1 MSDQAMSH
9 QARSDQARSDQARSD
24 RAGGDR
30 MLVRYEV
37 SGGAARLT
45 LDSQH
50 NRNAISTA
58 LVEQLHA
65 ALDRA
70 AGEDAARV
78 VVLGHAG
85 GTFCAGA
92 DLSEASAAG
101 PESSPQEQAAERTRI
116 FLGLLR
122 AIVSHPKP
130 VIAAVDGHVRAGGMG
145 LVAACDFALA
155 GPASTFALTEV
166 RLGLAAAMI
175 SVPLAA
181 RVNSRDL
188 TRALLTGEKF
198 DAAHARSIGLLS
210 EAVDDLDAAV
220 AELVAAFGPCSP
232 QGLEENKALLSAP
245 LLAELDARGEDLAG
259 VTARLFGTP
268 EVAEGMTAF
277 LERRRPSWEAESE

>member
-1 MSDQAMSH
+1 MTHSEPPV
-9 QARSDQARSDQARSD
+9 
-24 RAGGDR
+24 
-30 MLVRYEV
+30 VRYEV
-37 SGGAARLT
+37 RGGAARLT

-50 NRNAISTA
+50 NRNAISSA
-58 LVEQLHA
+58 LVAQLHA
-65 ALDRA
+65 TLDRA
-70 AGEDAARV
+70 ATDDAARV

-92 DLSEASAAG
+92 DLAEASAAG
-101 PESSPQEQAAERTRI
+101 AAKASPEEQAAERTRV

-122 AIVSHPKP
+122 AILAHPKP

-145 LVAACDFALA
+145 LVAACDLAVA

-188 TRALLTGEKF
+188 ARALLTGEKF
-198 DAAHARSIGLLS
+198 DSAHARRIGLLTD
-210 EAVDDLDAAV
+210 AVDDLGAATDQ
-220 AELVAAFGPCSP
+220 LVAAFRPCSP
-232 QGLEENKALLSAP
+232 QGLTENKALLAAP
-245 LLAELDARGEDLAG
+245 ILAELDARGDDLAG
-259 VTARLFGTP
+259 VTARLFTTP

-277 LERRRPSWEAESE
+277 LERRPPSWAADAE

>member
-1 MSDQAMSH
+1 MAAVSDQTAG
-9 QARSDQARSDQARSD
+9 DQT
-24 RAGGDR
+24 
-30 MLVRYEV
+30 LVHYEV
-37 SGGAARLT
+37 RGGAARVT

-70 AGEDAARV
+70 AGDDAARV

-92 DLSEASAAG
+92 DLSEASASQG
-101 PESSPQEQAAERTRI
+101 SPEEQAAERTRI

-122 AIVSHPKP
+122 AILSHPKP

-145 LVAACDFALA
+145 LVSACDFAIA
-155 GPASTFALTEV
+155 GPASSFALTEV

-181 RVNSRDL
+181 RVGSRDL
-188 TRALLTGEKF
+188 ARALLTGEKF
-198 DAAHARSIGLLS
+198 DSAHALRIGLLS
-210 EAVDDLDAAV
+210 EAVEDVQGAV
-220 AELVAAFGPCSP
+220 DELVAAFRPCSP
-232 QGLEENKALLSAP
+232 QGLRENKALLAAP
-245 LLAELDARGEDLAG
+245 VLAELDARGEELAG
-259 VTARLFGTP
+259 VTARLFTTP

-277 LERRRPSWEAESE
+277 LERRQPSWATATE

>member
-1 MSDQAMSH
+1 MAAADDQTV
-9 QARSDQARSDQARSD
+9 
-24 RAGGDR
+24 GVPV
-30 MLVRYEV
+30 LVRYEV
-37 SGGAARLT
+37 SGGAARVT

-50 NRNAISTA
+50 NRNAISKA

-70 AGEDAARV
+70 AADNGARV

-101 PESSPQEQAAERTRI
+101 ADQSSPEAQAAERTRV

-122 AIVSHPKP
+122 AIISHPKP

-145 LVAACDFALA
+145 LVAACDLALA
-155 GPASTFALTEV
+155 GPTSTFALTEV

-181 RVNSRDL
+181 RINSRDL
-188 TRALLTGEKF
+188 ARALLTGEKF
-198 DAAHARSIGLLS
+198 DSAHASRIGLLS
-210 EAVDDLDAAV
+210 EAVDDVDAAV
-220 AELVAAFGPCSP
+220 DELVAAFRPCSP
-232 QGLEENKALLSAP
+232 QGLAENKALLAAP
-245 LLAELDARGEDLAG
+245 MLADLDARGEDLAG
-259 VTARLFGTP
+259 VTARLFTTA

-277 LERRRPSWEAESE
+277 LERRPPSWATPDA

>member
-1 MSDQAMSH
+1 MSTVNSGSGTDG
-9 QARSDQARSDQARSD
+9 
-24 RAGGDR
+24 AGPV
-30 MLVRYEV
+30 LVRYA
-37 SGGAARLT
+37 SRDGAAYVT

-58 LVEQLHA
+58 LVEQLLA

-70 AGEDAARV
+70 ASDDSARV

-92 DLSEASAAG
+92 DLSEASASTG
-101 PESSPQEQAAERTRI
+101 SPEEQAAARTRM

-122 AIVSHPKP
+122 AIMAHPKP

-145 LVAACDFALA
+145 LVAACDIAIA

-166 RLGLAAAMI
+166 RLGLAAAMV

-181 RVNSRDL
+181 RVSSRDL
-188 TRALLTGEKF
+188 TTALLTGEKF
-198 DAAHARSIGLLS
+198 DATHARNIGLLS
-210 EAVDDLDAAV
+210 AAVDDLTSAIDD
-220 AELVAAFGPCSP
+220 LVARFRPCSP
-232 QGLEENKALLSAP
+232 QGLTENKALISAP
-245 LLAELDARGEDLAG
+245 VLAELDSRGEALAG
-259 VTARLFGTP
+259 VTARLFTTP

-277 LERRRPSWEAESE
+277 LERRPPSWAAIPE

>member
-1 MSDQAMSH
+1 M
-9 QARSDQARSDQARSD
+9 
-24 RAGGDR
+24 AGT
-30 MLVRYEV
+30 LVRYEV
-37 SGGAARLT
+37 RGGAARLT

-70 AGEDAARV
+70 AGDADARV

-92 DLSEASAAG
+92 DLSEASAGAAGAG
-101 PESSPQEQAAERTRI
+101 PEEQAAERTRV

-122 AIVSHPKP
+122 AIIAHPKP

-145 LVAACDFALA
+145 LVAACDLALA
-155 GPASTFALTEV
+155 GPASSFALTEV

-181 RVNSRDL
+181 RVTPRDL
-188 TRALLTGEKF
+188 SRALLTGEKF
-198 DAAHARSIGLLS
+198 DSARARDIGLLT
-210 EAVDDLDAAV
+210 EAVQDLPAAV
-220 AELVAAFGPCSP
+220 DELVAAFRPCSP
-232 QGLEENKALLSAP
+232 QGLAENKALLAAP
-245 LLAELDARGEDLAG
+245 LLTQLDARGDELAG
-259 VTARLFGTP
+259 VTARLFTTA

-277 LERRRPSWEAESE
+277 LERRPPSWAADAG

>member
-1 MSDQAMSH
+1 MSEQT
-9 QARSDQARSDQARSD
+9 
-24 RAGGDR
+24 
-30 MLVRYEV
+30 LVRYEV

-92 DLSEASAAG
+92 DLSEASAGADG
-101 PESSPQEQAAERTRI
+101 SSPGEQAAERTRV

-122 AIVSHPKP
+122 AIISHPKP

-145 LVAACDFALA
+145 LVSACDLALA
-155 GPASTFALTEV
+155 GPSSSFALTEV

-181 RVNSRDL
+181 RVHSRDL
-188 TRALLTGEKF
+188 SRALLTGERF

-210 EAVDDLDAAV
+210 DAVEDLPTAVD
-220 AELVAAFGPCSP
+220 ELVAAFRPCSP
-232 QGLEENKALLSAP
+232 QGLAENKALLAAP
-245 LLAELDARGEDLAG
+245 LLADLDARGDELAG
-259 VTARLFGTP
+259 VTARLFTTP

-277 LERRRPSWEAESE
+277 LERREPSWTAVTE

>member
-1 MSDQAMSH
+1 MTEQPTGGTTTD
-9 QARSDQARSDQARSD
+9 ART
-24 RAGGDR
+24 
-30 MLVRYEV
+30 LVRYEV
-37 SGGAARLT
+37 ADGAARLT

-92 DLSEASAAG
+92 DLSEASTAGAETG
-101 PESSPQEQAAERTRI
+101 PEEQAAERTRV

-122 AIVSHPKP
+122 AIVAHPKP

-145 LVAACDFALA
+145 LVAACDLALA

-181 RVNSRDL
+181 RVRSRDL

-198 DAAHARSIGLLS
+198 DAAHARSIGLLT
-210 EAVDDLDAAV
+210 EAVEDLDAAV
-220 AELVAAFGPCSP
+220 GELVAAFRPCSP
-232 QGLEENKALLSAP
+232 QGLRENKALLAGP
-245 LLAELDARGEDLAG
+245 VLAELDARGDELAG
-259 VTARLFGTP
+259 ITARLFGTP

-277 LERRRPSWEAESE
+277 LERRPPSWAARSE

>member
-1 MSDQAMSH
+1 MAAVDDQSVSDQTAG
-9 QARSDQARSDQARSD
+9 DQTAGDQTV
-24 RAGGDR
+24 
-30 MLVRYEV
+30 VRYEV
-37 SGGAARLT
+37 TGGAARVI

-70 AGEDAARV
+70 AADNGARV
-78 VVLGHAG
+78 VVLGHVG

-101 PESSPQEQAAERTRI
+101 ADRSSPEDQAAERTRI

-122 AIVSHPKP
+122 AIISHPKP

-145 LVAACDFALA
+145 LLAACDLALA

-188 TRALLTGEKF
+188 ARALLTGEKF
-198 DAAHARSIGLLS
+198 DSAHARRIGLLS
-210 EAVDDLDAAV
+210 EAVEDVDAAV
-220 AELVAAFGPCSP
+220 DELVAAFRPCSP
-232 QGLEENKALLSAP
+232 QGLAENKALLAGP
-245 LLAELDARGEDLAG
+245 ILAELDARGEDLAG
-259 VTARLFGTP
+259 VTARLFTTP

-277 LERRRPSWEAESE
+277 LERRQPSWASTAE

>member
-1 MSDQAMSH
+1 MSGQV
-9 QARSDQARSDQARSD
+9 
-24 RAGGDR
+24 
-30 MLVRYEV
+30 LVRYEV
-37 SGGAARLT
+37 RGGAARIT

-58 LVEQLHA
+58 FVEQLRE
-65 ALDRA
+65 ALSRA

-92 DLSEASAAG
+92 DLSEASSDQG
-101 PESSPQEQAAERTRI
+101 SPEEQAAERTRI
-116 FLGLLR
+116 FLELLR
-122 AIVSHPKP
+122 AIIAHPKP

-145 LVAACDFALA
+145 LVAACDLAIA
-155 GPASTFALTEV
+155 GPSSTFALTEV

-175 SVPLAA
+175 SVPLEA

-198 DAAHARSIGLLS
+198 DAAHARAIGLLS
-210 EAVDDLDAAV
+210 DAVDDVEASVED
-220 AELVAAFGPCSP
+220 LVASFRPCSP
-232 QGLEENKALLSAP
+232 QGLRENKALLAAP
-245 LLAELDARGEDLAG
+245 LIARLDSRGDELAG
-259 VTARLFGTP
+259 VTARLFTTP

-277 LERRRPSWEAESE
+277 LERRQPSWEAATE

>member
-1 MSDQAMSH
+1 MSDQT
-9 QARSDQARSDQARSD
+9 
-24 RAGGDR
+24 
-30 MLVRYEV
+30 LVRYEV
-37 SGGAARLT
+37 RGGASRIT

-58 LVEQLHA
+58 LVEQLHEA
-65 ALDRA
+65 FDRA
-70 AGEDAARV
+70 AGDESARV

-92 DLSEASAAG
+92 DLSEASANQ
-101 PESSPQEQAAERTRI
+101 SSPEEQAAERTRI

-122 AIVSHPKP
+122 AIIAHPKP

-145 LVAACDFALA
+145 LVSACDFALA
-155 GPASTFALTEV
+155 GPTSSFALTEV

-198 DAAHARSIGLLS
+198 DSERARRIGLLT
-210 EAVDDLDAAV
+210 EAVEDVEATVD
-220 AELVAAFGPCSP
+220 ELVAAFRPCSP
-232 QGLEENKALLSAP
+232 QGLKENKALIAGP
-245 LLAELDARGEDLAG
+245 ILAELDDRGDELAG
-259 VTARLFGTP
+259 VTARLFTTP

-277 LERRRPSWEAESE
+277 LERRQPSWAADAE